1 MTVVLDNIKVLLK
14 IIPSKVKT
22 MSKQSLLG
30 KI

>member
-1 MTVVLDNIKVLLK
+1 MGFVLDNIKVLLK
-14 IIPSKVKT
+14 IILSKAKT